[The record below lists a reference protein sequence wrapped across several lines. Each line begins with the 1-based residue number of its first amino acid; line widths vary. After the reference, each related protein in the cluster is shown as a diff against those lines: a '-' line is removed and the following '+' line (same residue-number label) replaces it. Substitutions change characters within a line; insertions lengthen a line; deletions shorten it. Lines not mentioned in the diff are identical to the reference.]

1 MTSSFVKKKHSR
13 PVHSPLHIPS
23 PQHSLF
29 HARRDL
35 KHKEKSKQRTGTA
48 PLCAEG
54 TQDTDAH
61 TYTWL
66 CTHPYTHAST
76 HAQPQELR
84 EEVQRREDR
93 TLMPAWALHQHYLP
107 APHGAAGHDRVR
119 GRSPLHMGNWKLE
132 RQRQAAKA
140 KVPGLSA
147 WYQATGTLGC
157 KRKNEHGDGGDSG
170 QRTAWQSAGPG
181 ES

>member
-1 MTSSFVKKKHSR
+1 MLRHPFDQFFVKKDHSR

-23 PQHSLF
+23 PQHSLL

-35 KHKEKSKQRTGTA
+35 KHKEKSKQRAGTA

-93 TLMPAWALHQHYLP
+93 TLMPAWALHQHCLHHTALQVMTGCGEE
-107 APHGAAGHDRVR
+107 APYTWETGSWRGKDRQLKPKSWVCLLVSSHR
-119 GRSPLHMGNWKLE
+119 HTWLQE
-132 RQRQAAKA
+132 
-140 KVPGLSA
+140 
-147 WYQATGTLGC
+147 
-157 KRKNEHGDGGDSG
+157 E
-170 QRTAWQSAGPG
+170 
-181 ES
+181 E